1 MVELLTLA
9 LYVMTSYGLYMMAE
23 RRGIKHSW
31 LALVPIASLWLLG
44 ELACGKHAKIFKVGY
59 VPQILT
65 GLAIACLI
73 PYVGLVAI
81 IPFVIYYECV
91 LYQLYLT
98 YARPFAKML
107 SLVSIIFPLVTCSII
122 FYLRDAKMI
131 LCLPAPKEDI
141 VFE

>member
-1 MVELLTLA
+1 MAALLTLA
-9 LYVMTSYGLYMMAE
+9 LYVMTSYGLYTMAE

-31 LALVPIASLWLLG
+31 IALMPVASLYLLG
-44 ELACGKHAKIFKVGY
+44 ELACGKHAKIFGIGY

-65 GLAIACLI
+65 GLAVICMI
-73 PYVGLVAI
+73 PYIGLFAV

-107 SLVSIIFPLVTCSII
+107 SFVSIVFPLVTCSII
-122 FYLRDAKMI
+122 FYLRDAKVI

-141 VFE
+141 AYE